1 MAFDFRMADH
11 DRRREAMKRQ
21 RSQAIEDLNANHE
34 MGIDRIRER
43 VVEEIKEGDL
53 AALLHDLSLCYLANC
68 TARAA

>member
-1 MAFDFRMADH
+1 MVFDFRMADH

-21 RSQAIEDLNANHE
+21 RSQAREDLNANHE
-34 MGIDRIRER
+34 MGIERIRER

-68 TARAA
+68 TAKAA